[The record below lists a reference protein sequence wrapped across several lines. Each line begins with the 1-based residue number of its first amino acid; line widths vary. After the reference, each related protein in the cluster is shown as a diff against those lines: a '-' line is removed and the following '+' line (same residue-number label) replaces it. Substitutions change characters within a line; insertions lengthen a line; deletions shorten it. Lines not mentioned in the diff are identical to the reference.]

1 MLSFQAESRNLLL
14 FLNCEI
20 FRDVS
25 ASLDMTK
32 AQKSKQC
39 GCSHDVGCLF
49 DNRCELKCDG

>member
-32 AQKSKQC
+32 AQNLSSADAATAWVV
-39 GCSHDVGCLF
+39 CSTITA
-49 DNRCELKCDG
+49 N